1 MAAKKVPPFGV
12 KRTSERIPIK
22 GTVHGD
28 IMVFEPLLVREVSIK
43 GASIETSFP
52 MHINSLHDVRLTLGD
67 ISVILKGRVAH
78 SHVSEVKQ
86 DLVTYRTGIEFVEP
100 SITVW
105 VSGAGPEAPFSA
117 RLNPA
122 GLVCRVTSTVRGSSS
137 TSLLELSP
145 CASVAVRRRISFDG
159 YS

>member
-1 MAAKKVPPFGV
+1 MAAKKVPPFSV
-12 KRTSERIPIK
+12 KRASERVPIK

-28 IMVFEPLLVREVSIK
+28 IMVFEPLLVREVSLT

-100 SITVW
+100 SAAVLGVLT
-105 VSGAGPEAPFSA
+105 SFLEALKSNRSA
-117 RLNPA
+117 SRPA
-122 GLVCRVTSTVRGSSS
+122 EEMRMRVG
-137 TSLLELSP
+137 
-145 CASVAVRRRISFDG
+145 RISQEIH
-159 YS
+159 

>member
-1 MAAKKVPPFGV
+1 MAAKKVPPFGA
-12 KRTSERIPIK
+12 KRSSERVPIH

-28 IMVFEPLLVREVSIK
+28 IMVFEPLLVREVSTS

-86 DLVTYRTGIEFVEP
+86 DVVTYRTGIEFVEP
-100 SITVW
+100 SPAVLGVLT
-105 VSGAGPEAPFSA
+105 SFLDELKANRSA
-117 RLNPA
+117 SRPTDEIRMRVGRL
-122 GLVCRVTSTVRGSSS
+122 SS
-137 TSLLELSP
+137 E
-145 CASVAVRRRISFDG
+145 IH
-159 YS
+159 